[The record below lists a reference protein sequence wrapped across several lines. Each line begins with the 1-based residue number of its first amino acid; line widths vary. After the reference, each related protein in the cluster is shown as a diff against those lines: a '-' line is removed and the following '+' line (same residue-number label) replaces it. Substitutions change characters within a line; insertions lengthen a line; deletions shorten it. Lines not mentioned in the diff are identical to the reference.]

1 METKLCMD
9 HLAAMVVFARVVDS
23 HGFSAAARHLG
34 ISKSAVSKQV
44 ARLED
49 LLGARLL
56 QRTTRKLALT
66 EVGRVFHEHCTRML
80 AEAEEAERAVT
91 SLNAQPRGLL
101 RVNAPMSFGVLH
113 IAPALPEFLAR
124 HPEMR
129 IDMTLNDRYVDL
141 VDEGYDLAV
150 RIARMSDSALV
161 ARKLAPMRHVVCA
174 TPDYLARRGTPKTP
188 ADLARHD
195 CLGYSYMA
203 TGDDWAFQGPQGP
216 VSVRVSGSLRA
227 NNGEALRTAALA
239 GLGIL
244 RSPTFIVGPDLKAG
258 RLKPVLCDFVPQDS
272 AIYAVYPHRRHLT
285 PKVRAFIDFLAERFG
300 PEPYWDEGT
309 GLDLGDHT
317 IEAQRRS
324 KKHFAIES
332 AT

>member
-1 METKLCMD
+1 METKLCME
-9 HLAAMVVFARVVDS
+9 HLPAMAVFARVVDS
-23 HGFSAAARHLG
+23 HGFSAAARQLG

-80 AEAEEAERAVT
+80 AEAEEAERAVS
-91 SLNAQPRGLL
+91 SLSAEPRGLL
-101 RVNAPMSFGVLH
+101 RLNAPMSFGVLH
-113 IAPALPEFLAR
+113 IAPHLPEFLAR
-124 HPEMR
+124 HPDVR

-150 RIARMSDSALV
+150 RIARMADSALV
-161 ARKLAPMRHVVCA
+161 ARRLAPMRHVVCA
-174 TPDYLARRGTPKTP
+174 APSYLARRGTPKVP
-188 ADLARHD
+188 AELAQHD

-203 TGDDWAFQGPQGP
+203 TGDDWVFGGPDGP

-227 NNGEALRTAALA
+227 NNGEALRSAALA
-239 GLGIL
+239 GVGIV
-244 RSPTFIVGPDLKAG
+244 RAPTFLAGPDLKAG
-258 RLKPVLCDFVPQDS
+258 RLKPILCDFVPQDS

-309 GLDLGDHT
+309 GLVWGEHVA
-317 IEAQRRS
+317 EARR
-324 KKHFAIES
+324 HRERIL
-332 AT
+332 